1 MNSNTSDF
9 DVVEYECG
17 NPYSKRDL
25 HINILYF
32 FLYQEGFIWIPN
44 SKKNPLV
51 YFIYGSFV
59 IFNVVKI

>member
-32 FLYQEGFIWIPN
+32 FVSRGFYMD
-44 SKKNPLV
+44 SKFKKNPLV

>member
-9 DVVEYECG
+9 DAVEYECR

-32 FLYQEGFIWIPN
+32 CIKRVLYGFQIQ
-44 SKKNPLV
+44 KNPLV
-51 YFIYGSFV
+51 YFIYESFV
-59 IFNVVKI
+59 IFNVVEI

>member
-32 FLYQEGFIWIPN
+32 FVSRGFYMD
-44 SKKNPLV
+44 SKFKKKNLL
-51 YFIYGSFV
+51 FILFMEVFLYLM
-59 IFNVVKI
+59 

>member
-32 FLYQEGFIWIPN
+32 LYQEGFYMD
-44 SKKNPLV
+44 SKFKKKPSCLF
-51 YFIYGSFV
+51 YL
-59 IFNVVKI
+59 